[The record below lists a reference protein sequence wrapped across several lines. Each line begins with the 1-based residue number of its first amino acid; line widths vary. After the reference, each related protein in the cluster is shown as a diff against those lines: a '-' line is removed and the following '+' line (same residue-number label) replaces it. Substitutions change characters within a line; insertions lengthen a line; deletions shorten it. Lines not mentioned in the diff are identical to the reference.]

1 MTIKLNG
8 TVYAVGVASVS
19 LHHLRRTEKYR
30 VTTEDG
36 RTHREVQATYMDFA
50 LNLGASACGV
60 RRLMSLLRSTTDD
73 IAVELPSSHTG
84 TETYVGAFDN
94 VSDEIIT
101 EDEDGVLWDNLTLS
115 FTGTEPLEV

>member
-1 MTIKLNG
+1 MNIKLNG

-19 LHHLRRTEKYR
+19 RTLRRTEKYR

-36 RTHREVQATYMDFA
+36 RTHREGQATYMDFA
-50 LNLGASACGV
+50 LNLGSFGA
-60 RRLMSLLRSTTDD
+60 
-73 IAVELPSSHTG
+73 AV
-84 TETYVGAFDN
+84 FDN

>member
-19 LHHLRRTEKYR
+19 RTLRRTEKYR

-50 LNLGASACGV
+50 LNLGSFGSAEYD
-60 RRLMSLLRSTTDD
+60 RLMSLLRSTTDD
-73 IAVELPSSHTG
+73 IAVELPSSHRAAG
-84 TETYVGAFDN
+84 GVA
-94 VSDEIIT
+94 
-101 EDEDGVLWDNLTLS
+101 DEDDL
-115 FTGTEPLEV
+115 

>member
-8 TVYAVGVASVS
+8 TACAVGVAAVTRT
-19 LHHLRRTEKYR
+19 LRRTEKYR

-36 RTHREVQATYMDFA
+36 RTHREVQATYMDFT
-50 LNLGASACGV
+50 LTLGNFGAAEYD
-60 RRLMSLLRSTTDD
+60 RLMALLRAETDD
-73 IAVELPSSHTG
+73 IAVELPSSSTG
-84 TETYVGAFDN
+84 TETYVGAFDS

-101 EDEDGVLWDNLTLS
+101 EDEDGVVWDNLTLS

>member
-1 MTIKLNG
+1 MNIKLNG
-8 TVYAVGVASVS
+8 TVYAVGVASVTRT
-19 LHHLRRTEKYR
+19 LRRTAKYR

-50 LNLGASACGV
+50 LNLGNFGSAEYD
-60 RRLMSLLRSTTDD
+60 RLMSLLRSTTDD

>member
-1 MTIKLNG
+1 MNIKLNG
-8 TVYAVGVASVS
+8 TVYAVGVASVTRP
-19 LHHLRRTEKYR
+19 LRRTEKYR

-50 LNLGASACGV
+50 LNLGSFGSAEYD
-60 RRLMSLLRSTTDD
+60 RLMSLLRSTTDD

-101 EDEDGVLWDNLTLS
+101 EDEDGVLWDTLTLS

>member
-1 MTIKLNG
+1 MNIKLNG
-8 TVYAVGVASVS
+8 TVYAVGVAAVTRT
-19 LHHLRRTEKYR
+19 LRRTEKYR

-50 LNLGASACGV
+50 LTLGNFGSTEYD
-60 RRLMSLLRSTTDD
+60 RLMSLLRSTTDD
-73 IAVELPSSHTG
+73 ISVELPSSSNG
-84 TETYVGAFDN
+84 TETYIGAFDS

-101 EDEDGVLWDNLTLS
+101 EDEDGVVWDNLTLS

>member
-1 MTIKLNG
+1 MNIKLNG

-19 LHHLRRTEKYR
+19 RTLRRTEKYR

-50 LNLGASACGV
+50 LNLGSFGSAEYD
-60 RRLMSLLRSTTDD
+60 RLMSLLRSTTDD

-101 EDEDGVLWDNLTLS
+101 EA
-115 FTGTEPLEV
+115 FCGTTSCCPLPAPSRWGCSR

>member
-1 MTIKLNG
+1 MNVKLNG

-19 LHHLRRTEKYR
+19 RTLRRTEKYR

-50 LNLGASACGV
+50 LTLGNFGAAEYD
-60 RRLMSLLRSTTDD
+60 RLMAVLRSATDD
-73 IAVELPSSHTG
+73 VTVELPSGRTG
-84 TETYVGAFDN
+84 TETYIGTFDS

-101 EDEDGVLWDNLTLS
+101 EDEDGVTWDNLTLS

>member
-1 MTIKLNG
+1 M
-8 TVYAVGVASVS
+8 ASVTRT
-19 LHHLRRTEKYR
+19 LRRTEKYR

-50 LNLGASACGV
+50 LNLGSFGAAEYD
-60 RRLMSLLRSTTDD
+60 RLMSLLRSTTDD

-84 TETYVGAFDN
+84 TETYVGAFDS

>member
-19 LHHLRRTEKYR
+19 RTLRRTVNYR

-50 LNLGASACGV
+50 LTLGNFGSAEYD
-60 RRLMSLLRSTTDD
+60 RLMALLRSTTDD

-84 TETYVGAFDN
+84 TETYIGAFDS

>member
-1 MTIKLNG
+1 MNIKLNG
-8 TVYAVGVASVS
+8 TVYVVGVASVTRT
-19 LHHLRRTEKYR
+19 LRRTEKYR

-50 LNLGASACGV
+50 LNLGSFGSAEYD
-60 RRLMSLLRSTTDD
+60 RLMSLLRSTTDD

-84 TETYVGAFDN
+84 TETYVGVFDN

>member
-1 MTIKLNG
+1 MNIKLNG
-8 TVYAVGVASVS
+8 TVYEVGVASVS
-19 LHHLRRTEKYR
+19 RTLRRTEKYR

-50 LNLGASACGV
+50 LNLGSFGSAEYD
-60 RRLMSLLRSTTDD
+60 RLMSLLRSTTDD

-84 TETYVGAFDN
+84 TETYVGAFDS

>member
-1 MTIKLNG
+1 
-8 TVYAVGVASVS
+8 
-19 LHHLRRTEKYR
+19 
-30 VTTEDG
+30 
-36 RTHREVQATYMDFA
+36 MDFA
-50 LNLGASACGV
+50 LNLGSFGSAEYD
-60 RRLMSLLRSTTDD
+60 RLMSLLRSTTDD

-115 FTGTEPLEV
+115 FTGTEPLGV

>member
-1 MTIKLNG
+1 MNIKLNG

-19 LHHLRRTEKYR
+19 RTLLRTEKYR

-50 LNLGASACGV
+50 LNLGSFGSAEYD
-60 RRLMSLLRSTTDD
+60 RLMSLLRSTTDD

-84 TETYVGAFDN
+84 TETYIGVFDS

-115 FTGTEPLEV
+115 FTSTEPLEV

>member
-1 MTIKLNG
+1 MNIKLNG
-8 TVYAVGVASVS
+8 TVYVVGVASVTRT
-19 LHHLRRTEKYR
+19 LRRTEKYR

-50 LNLGASACGV
+50 LTLGNFGAAEYD
-60 RRLMSLLRSTTDD
+60 RLMSLLRSTTDD
-73 IAVELPSSHTG
+73 IAVELPSSRTG
-84 TETYVGAFDN
+84 TETYVGAFDS

>member
-1 MTIKLNG
+1 MNIKLNG

-19 LHHLRRTEKYR
+19 RTLCRTEKYR

-50 LNLGASACGV
+50 LNLGSFGSAEYD
-60 RRLMSLLRSTTDD
+60 RLMSLLRSTTDD

>member
-1 MTIKLNG
+1 MNIKLNG
-8 TVYAVGVASVS
+8 TVYAVGVSSVTRT
-19 LHHLRRTEKYR
+19 LRRTEKYR

-50 LNLGASACGV
+50 LNLGSFGSAEYD
-60 RRLMSLLRSTTDD
+60 RLMSLLRSTTDD

>member
-1 MTIKLNG
+1 MNIKLNG
-8 TVYAVGVASVS
+8 TVYAVGVASVTRT
-19 LHHLRRTEKYR
+19 LRRTEKYR

-50 LNLGASACGV
+50 LNLGSFGSAEYD
-60 RRLMSLLRSTTDD
+60 RLMSLLRSTTDD

-84 TETYVGAFDN
+84 TETYAGAFDS

-115 FTGTEPLEV
+115 FTGTEPLGV